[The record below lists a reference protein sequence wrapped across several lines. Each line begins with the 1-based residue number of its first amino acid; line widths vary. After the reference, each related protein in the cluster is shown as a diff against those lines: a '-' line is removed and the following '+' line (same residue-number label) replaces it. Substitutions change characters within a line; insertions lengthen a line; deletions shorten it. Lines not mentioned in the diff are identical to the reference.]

1 MRNRDPLCDNDVNF
15 FLAKDKR
22 ETDIAN
28 AVKCKSL
35 NQACGKYKPY
45 KQEGVSASLIKNAC
59 SGSYTKPPHRRYP
72 RSHLGRLDLYGNHP
86 EKSI

>member
-1 MRNRDPLCDNDVNF
+1 VLFFFFFFF

-59 SGSYTKPPHRRYP
+59 SGS
-72 RSHLGRLDLYGNHP
+72 
-86 EKSI
+86 

>member
-1 MRNRDPLCDNDVNF
+1 MRNRDPLCDNDVSF
-15 FLAKDKR
+15 FYFFLLAKDKR

-59 SGSYTKPPHRRYP
+59 SGS
-72 RSHLGRLDLYGNHP
+72 
-86 EKSI
+86 